1 MGLQTHRH
9 SDLNH
14 RNHSMAAESE
24 LKLLLIEDSSTDAAL
39 IRASLRLGLPRAE
52 VTHVERLQAAVE
64 CVRQQRFSAVLL
76 DLNLPDS
83 SGVPTFRR
91 LSSACDGTPIVVLSG
106 MEDTETAIQA
116 VAAGAEDYV
125 QKNQFDAQA
134 LSRSVRFAIE
144 RRTRML
150 AETEL
155 LQIRSELRA
164 AQNIQDRL
172 YPRSAPDFPGIQIG
186 CGVRSAGMGC
196 GDYYDFIPLKDGRHI
211 IVVGD
216 VSGHGMGSALVMAE
230 TRACLRTLVD
240 VETPPSQMPG
250 TLNRLICA
258 GATPGMFVTLV
269 LVVYDPKAMTFEYF
283 NAGHPGWIISQT
295 QSHALVTHQI
305 PLGFDEDSD
314 YSNSTRFQLTTGQ
327 VLLLPTD
334 GLHEMRGA
342 DGMFGMERLLNT
354 VRQNQHLSAQQIVN
368 HLFESAMNF
377 SVTESRA
384 DDMTAVAVKAV

>member
-1 MGLQTHRH
+1 
-9 SDLNH
+9 
-14 RNHSMAAESE
+14 MAAESQ

-39 IRASLRLGLPRAE
+39 IQASLRLGMPLAH
-52 VTHVERLQAAVE
+52 VTHVERLTAALE
-64 CVRQQRFSAVLL
+64 CVRQQHFSAVLL

-91 LSSACDGTPIVVLSG
+91 LSAACDGTPIVVLSG

-172 YPRSAPDFPGIQIG
+172 YPRSAPAFPDIQIG

-230 TRACLRTLVD
+230 TRACLRTLAD
-240 VETPPSQMPG
+240 VKTPPSQMLG

-269 LVVYDPKAMTFEYF
+269 LVVYDPKTRSFEYF
-283 NAGHPGWIISQT
+283 NAGHPGWIVSQT
-295 QSHALVTHQI
+295 QSEALITHQI
-305 PLGFDEDSD
+305 PLGFDEDSV
-314 YSNSTRFQLTTGQ
+314 YTSSAHFQLTPGQ

-334 GLHEMRGA
+334 GLHEMRRA
-342 DGMFGMERLLNT
+342 DEMFGTQRLLDT
-354 VRQNQHLSAQQIVN
+354 VLQNQHLTAQQIVDQ
-368 HLFESAMNF
+368 LFETAQTFSA
-377 SVTESRA
+377 SESRA
-384 DDMTAVAVKAV
+384 DDMTAVAVKAI